1 MVHPTQNLNRKQ
13 KLIWHLK
20 ILAGAVFDFV
30 YFRPDFATKNYY
42 PINSG

>member
-20 ILAGAVFDFV
+20 ILAGAVFLTLTV
-30 YFRPDFATKNYY
+30 LKYNQQ
-42 PINSG
+42 